1 MTMEAGTPSVV
12 PDNAPTN
19 AEATVGVQAAE
30 FPQVVTE
37 PRPPAVDRKIDMLLD
52 LNVTLSIELGRR
64 MMPIKD
70 VLELQR
76 GSVVEFDKLAGE
88 PVDILINNKKIAEGE
103 VVVIEKHFGIRITT
117 LVGAAERMKQIGKS

>member
-1 MTMEAGTPSVV
+1 
-12 PDNAPTN
+12 
-19 AEATVGVQAAE
+19 
-30 FPQVVTE
+30 
-37 PRPPAVDRKIDMLLD
+37 MLLD

>member
-1 MTMEAGTPSVV
+1 MTTEAGTHSVV
-12 PDNAPTN
+12 PESAPTSPD
-19 AEATVGVQAAE
+19 AAVGVQAAE

-37 PRPPAVDRKIDMLLD
+37 PRSPAMDRKLDMLLD

-64 MMPIKD
+64 TMPIKD

-103 VVVIEKHFGIRITT
+103 VVVIEKHFGIRVTS
-117 LVGAAERMKQIGKS
+117 LVGAAERMKQVGKS

>member
-1 MTMEAGTPSVV
+1 MTTEAGTPSPQGV
-12 PDNAPTN
+12 PTSGDA
-19 AEATVGVQAAE
+19 AVAAQRAE
-30 FPQVVTE
+30 FQPVETE
-37 PRPPAVDRKIDMLLD
+37 PRSTAVDRKLDMLLD

-64 MMPIKD
+64 SMPIKD

-103 VVVIEKHFGIRITT
+103 VVVIEKHFGIRVTS
-117 LVGAAERMKQIGKS
+117 LVGAAERVKQLGKS

>member
-1 MTMEAGTPSVV
+1 MTTEAGTPV
-12 PDNAPTN
+12 PQDVPTS
-19 AEATVGVQAAE
+19 ADAAVAAQTAE
-30 FPQVVTE
+30 FQPVDTE
-37 PRPPAVDRKIDMLLD
+37 PRSTAVDRKIDMLLD

-64 MMPIKD
+64 TMPIKD

-103 VVVIEKHFGIRITT
+103 VVVIEKHFGIRVTSLASAT
-117 LVGAAERMKQIGKS
+117 ERVKQIGKS